1 MDFERD
7 YYCLMPS
14 MQFILDERG
23 SILDVNHFG
32 AKSLGYTQD
41 ELIGASILKTV
52 YEMDRSYVEQQMNKV
67 FNECAHVIH
76 QISYRKQKKDG
87 SIIWVQEYLRCIHQE
102 DGQQILLI
110 SCQDISKQKRTEQLL
125 LGQKKILEMI
135 AKGKEINEILNE
147 LIITIEQINP
157 MAIGSIL
164 VLDKKENRLYH
175 AASPHLP
182 SEYIQATNGIQ
193 IGEKAG
199 SCGTAA
205 YRKEIVIVSDIERDP
220 LWEDYKQIALAHG
233 LRSCWAIP
241 IFSSTEQV
249 LGTFAI
255 YHYNSV
261 APTKE
266 DLEII
271 ETFSSLAGLAI
282 EQARMREKLEKNQQ
296 RYQSLFKYNHDGV
309 FSLDL
314 DGKFLSVNETAEKI
328 SGYSQTELAQLH
340 FSKLVV
346 HEDVKVAEDL
356 FEQAKRGTSQHARI
370 RIYNKQRNLLYL
382 NVTTVPIIV
391 NGLVTGVF
399 GIAKNITESI
409 EAEQKIKY
417 MAYYDSLTGVAN
429 RRLFQERVQETID
442 KAKMKKQLFAIL
454 YIDFDRFK
462 YVNDSLGHSAGD
474 LLLKKAARRLRRCVY
489 TNDTVARMGG
499 DEFIILLPKISTK
512 KDAIETAKQIL
523 CSFQKPI
530 VVHGHELFLTPSIG
544 ISFYPDDGED
554 AEILIKHADL
564 AMFEAKQR
572 GKNGYFVYCDH
583 QLQQMRTNMQLLN
596 DLQKAIQQK
605 ELFLLYQPIVKLSSK
620 QIVAVEALV
629 RWHHPSLGAIPP
641 NTFIPLAEESGLI
654 VQLGE
659 WVLKEAC
666 RQAKQ
671 WQKEGLAPIRVCVN
685 ISARELQDR
694 KYAKR
699 VEMILQEANL
709 EAKWLELEIT
719 ERMMVYNEPTITRNL
734 NLLKQLGVRIAV
746 DDFGTG
752 CSSLSYL
759 KQLDIDTLKI
769 DRSFIQECP
778 HSYYEKAIVD
788 SVLSLVQHLN
798 MNVIAEGI
806 EDEKQF
812 DYLAKNGCSEGQGY
826 FFSPPLSAEQL
837 KQMLQN
843 MNEPR
848 HV

>member
-23 SILDVNHFG
+23 YILDVNHFG

-52 YEMDRSYVEQQMNKV
+52 YETDRSYVEQQMNKV

-147 LIITIEQINP
+147 LIMTIEQMNP
-157 MAIGSIL
+157 MMIGSIL
-164 VLDKKENRLYH
+164 LLDEKENRLYY
-175 AASPHLP
+175 AAAPHLP
-182 SEYIQATNGIQ
+182 SEYIQATNGVQ
-193 IGEKAG
+193 IGEKAS

-205 YRKEIVIVSDIERDP
+205 YRKEFVIACDIERDS
-220 LWEDYKQIALAHG
+220 LWKNYKQIALAHG

-241 IFSSTEQV
+241 IFSSAEQL
-249 LGTFAI
+249 LGILAI
-255 YHYNSV
+255 YHYTLV
-261 APTKE
+261 APTKTDVE
-266 DLEII
+266 MI
-271 ETFSSLAGLAI
+271 ETFSSIAGLAI
-282 EQARMREKLEKNQQ
+282 EQAQMKEKLEKSQQ
-296 RYQSLFKYNHDGV
+296 HYQSLFKYNHDGV

-314 DGKFLSVNETAEKI
+314 DGKFLSVNETAEKF
-328 SGYSQTELAQLH
+328 SGYTETELAQLH
-340 FSKLVV
+340 FSSLVV
-346 HEDVKVAEDL
+346 HEDVKMAEDL
-356 FEQAKRGTSQHARI
+356 FEQAKRGKSQHALI
-370 RIYNKQRNLLYL
+370 RVYNKKRDLLYL
-382 NVTTVPIIV
+382 NVTAVPIIV
-391 NGLVTGVF
+391 NGSVTGVF
-399 GIAKNITESI
+399 GVAKNITESI
-409 EAEQKIKY
+409 ETERKIKY
-417 MAYYDSLTGVAN
+417 MAYYDSLTGIAN
-429 RRLFQERVQETID
+429 RRLFQEQLQETID
-442 KAKMKKQLFAIL
+442 KAKRKKQLFAVL

-462 YVNDSLGHSAGD
+462 YVNDSLGHSFGD
-474 LLLKKAARRLRRCVY
+474 LLLKKAARRLKRCVY
-489 TNDTVARMGG
+489 TSDIVARMGG
-499 DEFIILLPKISTK
+499 DEFIILLPTISTK

-523 CSFQKPI
+523 RAFQKPFL
-530 VVHGHELFLTPSIG
+530 VYGHKLSLTPSIG

-554 AEILIKHADL
+554 AEVLMKHADL
-564 AMFEAKQR
+564 AMFEAKRR
-572 GKNGYFVYCDH
+572 GKNSYFVYCDH
-583 QLQQMRTNMQLLN
+583 QLHQMMTNIQLLN
-596 DLQKAIQQK
+596 DLQRAIQQK
-605 ELFLLYQPIVKLSSK
+605 ELFLLYQPIVQLPSK
-620 QIVAVEALV
+620 RIVAVEALV
-629 RWHHPSLGAIPP
+629 RWHHPSFGAIPP
-641 NTFIPLAEESGLI
+641 STFIPLAEESGLI

-666 RQAKQ
+666 RQAKH
-671 WQKEGLAPIRVCVN
+671 WQKEGLVPIRVCVN

-694 KYAKR
+694 TYARR
-699 VEMILQEANL
+699 VERILQETDL

-719 ERMMVYNEPTITRNL
+719 ERMMVYNEPIIIRNL

-759 KQLDIDTLKI
+759 KQLNIDTLKI
-769 DRSFIQECP
+769 DRSFIHECP
-778 HSYYEKAIVD
+778 HSYYETTIVA

-806 EDEKQF
+806 EGEKQF
-812 DYLAKNGCSEGQGY
+812 DYLAKNGCTEGQGY
-826 FFSPPLSAEQL
+826 FFSPPVPVQQL

-848 HV
+848 QI